1 MKDTRKIVQGVYST
15 GSQSV
20 LNEYYRNWARNYDD
34 DVMVRMGYK
43 APIQAAEAFHL
54 DLSQSLSSHSRLKH
68 SESQR

>member
-43 APIQAAEAFHL
+43 ATSCELQLREARKCL
-54 DLSQSLSSHSRLKH
+54 
-68 SESQR
+68 